1 MWLHGYLDLTYL
13 GDLMA
18 YNENK
23 PKYLFS
29 SSSQHI
35 IFPISFTTNTTIEHD
50 FLVIL
55 DLDTWLWSWHLLHS
69 CHAPWHFT
77 FIILSKCRIVDVTM
91 AFFFVILCSILD
103 AKMGYPIH
111 LLHYCH
117 LLWHFTYTNYTSA
130 KNDTS
135 IVFQYIIRLYNFPKK
150 FISFCC
156 YFL

>member
-1 MWLHGYLDLTYL
+1 MT
-13 GDLMA
+13 
-18 YNENK
+18 
-23 PKYLFS
+23 
-29 SSSQHI
+29 
-35 IFPISFTTNTTIEHD
+35 

-69 CHAPWHFT
+69 CHAPFYIKF
-77 FIILSKCRIVDVTM
+77 FIKVWNCGCNDDI
-91 AFFFVILCSILD
+91 FVILCGILD

-135 IVFQYIIRLYNFPKK
+135 IVFQHIIRLDNFLKK
-150 FISFCC
+150 LISFCC
-156 YFL
+156 YFLEFHFFSYEVFQLQLTTYV